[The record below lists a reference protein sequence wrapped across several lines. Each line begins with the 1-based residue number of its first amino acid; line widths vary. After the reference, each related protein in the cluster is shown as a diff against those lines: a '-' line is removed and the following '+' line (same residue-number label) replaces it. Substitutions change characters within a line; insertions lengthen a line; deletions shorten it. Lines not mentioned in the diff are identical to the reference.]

1 MNASELVIQL
11 HDLARETKD
20 NRIRTIA
27 DNLAEIAKDHSDKG
41 YRESTHEKQA
51 EFAKKRNEGFYD
63 VGNMSLNEVKRS
75 NRE

>member
-20 NRIRTIA
+20 NRIRKIA
-27 DNLAEIAKDHSDKG
+27 DDLAEVAKDHSDKG

-51 EFAKKRNEGFYD
+51 EFAKQRNYTYE
-63 VGNMSLNEVKRS
+63 
-75 NRE
+75 